1 MTAAQLTPSQQVQR
15 SQAAL
20 AARGGRRLHVSLQPE
35 VAQALDD
42 LVASGYAHTA
52 SAVIAKALMQA
63 ARKQA
68 QDVRYNPST

>member
-1 MTAAQLTPSQQVQR
+1 MTADKLTASQQVQR

-35 VAQALDD
+35 VAQALDA
-42 LVASGYAHTA
+42 LAASGYAHTA

-63 ARKQA
+63 HSKTICP
-68 QDVRYNPST
+68 V